1 MILARIVRTFETETP
16 SGSTRQ
22 TVAKVLEL
30 PSVPRRNDRVALPDK
45 PDDPVHVDRAVF
57 AASEPA
63 AASLL
68 ADRKPRVTLFLAPE
82 PAEQLAAVLAAGW
95 KAL

>member
-1 MILARIVRTFETETP
+1 VIVARIVRVFEQETP
-16 SGSTRQ
+16 GGSTRQ

-30 PSVPRRNDRVALPDK
+30 PTVARRGDRVALPDR
-45 PDDPVHVDRAVF
+45 PDDPLPVDRTVI

-68 ADRKPRVTLFLAPE
+68 PDRKPRVILFLAPE
-82 PAEQLAAVLAAGW
+82 PAEQLAAARAAGW